1 LAEILAEVAVVM
13 AACTPAAPFSILPCR
28 LRGASMTPKLAL
40 YYCRLAQQKTLND
53 QAVAIMD
60 EVFER
65 KDAERAAAIAAK
77 RGQIRR
83 VK

>member
-1 LAEILAEVAVVM
+1 
-13 AACTPAAPFSILPCR
+13 
-28 LRGASMTPKLAL
+28 
-40 YYCRLAQQKTLND
+40 
-53 QAVAIMD
+53 MD